1 MTTRT
6 NVATIRFVSGMIL
19 KLVVISSLA
28 CAAVVAD
35 GRWQRLADIPDAE
48 GFAGSFAGVVEGSL
62 VVAGGANFPAEKP
75 WEGGTKR
82 WHDRVFVLDSPA
94 GRWREAGRLPRP
106 LGYGVAVTTPT
117 GLLCIGGSD
126 ECSHRAEVFELR
138 RDGEHL
144 RAIPLPALPVAVA
157 NMCGAVVGRVV
168 HIAGGQETPVATA
181 AVARAW
187 TLDLDRPDAGWQEI
201 EPLPA
206 RGRILAAAGVV
217 GDTFVVAGGAGL
229 EAGSDGKAARVWLR
243 DAWAF
248 DAAAGG
254 NKRWRRIA
262 DLPRAAVA
270 APSPMPLDAAG
281 RLLVLG
287 GDDGTQVGVKPSDHA
302 GFPRDILAWDPAAD
316 AWVTAGEVAEGL
328 VTTPTV
334 NWDGAVVVPGGELRP
349 GIRSNRVWRR

>member
-6 NVATIRFVSGMIL
+6 NVATIRFMSGMIL
-19 KLVVISSLA
+19 NLVAASSLA
-28 CAAVVAD
+28 FAAAD
-35 GRWQRLADIPDAE
+35 GHWQRLADIPDAE
-48 GFAGSFAGVVEGSL
+48 GFAGSFAGVVDGSL
-62 VVAGGANFPAEKP
+62 VVAGGANFPDAKP

-126 ECSHRAEVFELR
+126 ERSHRAEVFELR

-157 NMCGAVVGRVV
+157 NMCGALVGRVV
-168 HIAGGQETPVATA
+168 HIVGGQETPTATA

-287 GDDGTQVGVKPSDHA
+287 GDDGTQVGVKPVDHA

-316 AWVTAGEVAEGL
+316 AWVAAGEVAEGL

-349 GIRSNRVWRR
+349 GIRSNHVWRR